1 MISAAAANHADADCF
16 VCIFLSHGENGH
28 IYAYDEKIEI
38 QEITDLFKGDMCR
51 SLVGKPKIFIL
62 QVIYCLSTKCLLR
75 FIYSNVVLI
84 QILCLL

>member
-16 VCIFLSHGENGH
+16 LCVFLSHGENGH
-28 IYAYDEKIEI
+28 VFAYDGKIDI

-62 QVIYCLSTKCLLR
+62 QVIYLSTKCLLQC
-75 FIYSNVVLI
+75 IYSNAVLI
-84 QILCLL
+84 